1 MRHFFP
7 KNFINLQES
16 KFGFVKIMS
25 EELRNYDSSAI
36 ETLDWYT
43 HIRTRPG
50 MYIGSTGDGSMPDDG
65 LYVLVKEVIDNS
77 IDEYASGFGK
87 EIIITV
93 EGRQVTVRDF
103 GRGVP
108 LEKVVDVSSKLM
120 TGGKFDS
127 GVFKKIFRSLPTVTG
142 NSAARLIQRVYRKT
156 TRAATA
162 PRRTA
167 RS

>member
-50 MYIGSTGDGSMPDDG
+50 MYIGSTGDGSMPDEG
-65 LYVLVKEVIDNS
+65 LYVMVKEVIDNS
-77 IDEYASGFGK
+77 
-87 EIIITV
+87 
-93 EGRQVTVRDF
+93 
-103 GRGVP
+103 
-108 LEKVVDVSSKLM
+108 
-120 TGGKFDS
+120 
-127 GVFKKIFRSLPTVTG
+127 
-142 NSAARLIQRVYRKT
+142 
-156 TRAATA
+156 
-162 PRRTA
+162 
-167 RS
+167 

>member
-1 MRHFFP
+1 
-7 KNFINLQES
+7 
-16 KFGFVKIMS
+16 MS
-25 EELRNYDSSAI
+25 EELRNYDGSAI

-103 GRGVP
+103 GRGIP
-108 LEKVVDVSSKLM
+108 LEKLIAASS
-120 TGGKFDS
+120 
-127 GVFKKIFRSLPTVTG
+127 
-142 NSAARLIQRVYRKT
+142 
-156 TRAATA
+156 
-162 PRRTA
+162 
-167 RS
+167 